1 VGKKKYFFRKRER
14 TQMKKTIALA
24 AVVAV
29 SGLAQAETLV
39 IDVSGMASWDFQGD
53 SDNTILNALVGAGA
67 NITNIAWDVN
77 LTTFDVSWAEEN
89 TMGFFGN
96 SVVVNP
102 GFGDAF
108 TVSTANYQGSMDT
121 NITLGADGILD
132 IEFYEINFDDLIDDV
147 DSIYEG
153 FSTVT
158 LSGTGFVVPTPG
170 SLAVLGLG
178 GLVAGRRRR

>member
-1 VGKKKYFFRKRER
+1 
-14 TQMKKTIALA
+14 MKKTLALA
-24 AVVAV
+24 AVVAI

-53 SDNTILNALVGAGA
+53 PDNTILNALVGAGA

-108 TVSTANYQGSMDT
+108 TVSNANYSGSMNT

-132 IEFYEINFDDLIDDV
+132 IEFYEVNFDDLLDEI
-147 DSIYEG
+147 DSIYEAG
-153 FSTVT
+153 STVT
-158 LSGTGFVVPTPG
+158 LSGTGFVIPTPG